1 MSDNTIRIN
10 LERERMLY
18 LLDLFE
24 KRQAF
29 DAEKAKELKPLLEN
43 EYNRALQK
51 GDTNLARKIASLLIT
66 LNSIIAGEI
75 DLRYFDRISI
85 A

>member
-1 MSDNTIRIN
+1 MNDNTIRIN

-24 KRQAF
+24 K
-29 DAEKAKELKPLLEN
+29 
-43 EYNRALQK
+43 
-51 GDTNLARKIASLLIT
+51 TWH
-66 LNSIIAGEI
+66 
-75 DLRYFDRISI
+75 SI

>member
-1 MSDNTIRIN
+1 MNDNTIRIN

-24 KRQAF
+24 KIQA
-29 DAEKAKELKPLLEN
+29 L
-43 EYNRALQK
+43 NR
-51 GDTNLARKIASLLIT
+51 
-66 LNSIIAGEI
+66 IIAGEV
-75 DLRYFDRISI
+75 DLRYFDSI